1 MNPALIMQDECL
13 TQLRTAW
20 ILYTGWKFHET
31 HAVFSF
37 AGLAIFSIVWL
48 ESSKKFLRIKLE
60 LFTF

>member
-1 MNPALIMQDECL
+1 MNPRLIMQVEFL
-13 TQLRTAW
+13 TQGQLGFCTLGGNFMSLV
-20 ILYTGWKFHET
+20 LY
-31 HAVFSF
+31 FSF